1 MQERYG
7 LNRRPLGRLVAVG
20 LLVAAFLG
28 VLAFVTFGQTR
39 NPIEFRL
46 VTYDQVAPD
55 RIDATLSVTRP
66 ADREVVCILR
76 AQDRTHI
83 DVGYATVVIP
93 PGQPEV
99 LLDYSMRTLAP
110 ALGMELLGCALDG
123 PPGVTPAQFP
133 PGVVP
138 PPQPY

>member
-7 LNRRPLGRLVAVG
+7 LDRRPVGRRVAVAV
-20 LLVAAFLG
+20 LVVAFVA

-46 VTYDQVAPD
+46 VAYEQASPD
-55 RIDATLSVTRP
+55 RIDATLSITRP
-66 ADREVVCILR
+66 ADREVVCVLR
-76 AQDRTHI
+76 AQDRTYV

-93 PGQPEV
+93 PGEGEV